1 VLRKYAG
8 RLLTASAIVAAAGGG
23 GAARAHLGGQRQTD
37 PVERRAQICGKQ
49 FFQRSIPIHIPQCE
63 KLFLQQESLKPASER
78 RKLPQAPVELH
89 NVLSSGAQ
97 LSEADVQR
105 INHESFNTFNKESLV
120 PCKWCGR
127 TFLPSA
133 LKHHR
138 NACSEDAPFKPLAKR
153 AAPTAAAFEAAPVAP
168 AEDAGTHRRAAASA
182 ASASAPAASESPA
195 PARTASIAAANP
207 PRSAAAAAASP
218 VSVPVPIKMPRGA
231 GAPAAAAASPVS
243 PAGAKPPA
251 RGAPLSRERF
261 AGAHKPPDVDTAFA
275 TGVAVLEATVKDL
288 LSRGMAKD
296 AILAVVKAQLG

>member
-1 VLRKYAG
+1 M
-8 RLLTASAIVAAAGGG
+8 
-23 GAARAHLGGQRQTD
+23 
-37 PVERRAQICGKQ
+37 
-49 FFQRSIPIHIPQCE
+49 
-63 KLFLQQESLKPASER
+63 
-78 RKLPQAPVELH
+78 ELH
-89 NVLSSGAQ
+89 NALSSGAP

-105 INHESFNTFNKESLV
+105 VNHESFNTFNKEALV

-153 AAPTAAAFEAAPVAP
+153 AAPAAAALEAAPVAP
-168 AEDAGTHRRAAASA
+168 AEDAGTHRRAAAA
-182 ASASAPAASESPA
+182 ATPAVSESPA
-195 PARTASIAAANP
+195 PARTPS
-207 PRSAAAAAASP
+207 SAAAKPPSSAAA
-218 VSVPVPIKMPRGA
+218 VSAAFVPMPVPVPIRTRRGA
-231 GAPAAAAASPVS
+231 GAPAAAAAGPVS
-243 PAGAKPPA
+243 PASAKPPA

-288 LSRGMAKD
+288 LSRGMAND